1 VRWFGGKGKMVAKLL
16 RHVPPGGRPYV
27 EPYMGAASLFF
38 ARAPAPVEVLNDLD
52 GDLVNLFRCLQDPE
66 TFPELAHRLR
76 YTLYAR
82 AEFARS
88 LAILAD
94 PAVTDPVLRAWAFF
108 VVRNQGM
115 GGVAARSVGKW
126 GRTFVSKGGC
136 ADTTNRWLM
145 RLSMLE
151 DWHRRLLGVQ
161 IDQRDAVEVIRYW
174 DTPDAV
180 FYVDPPYHPDTRR
193 DKAVYAVEPDHAHHA
208 QLVEALLG
216 CQGAV
221 VLSGYDHPVY
231 AALAAAGWTAIRYSA
246 ACHAAVR
253 GRTSGLQGAGAARA
267 KVPRVEVVWMNP
279 RAVAAMAPQTALFP
293 PTPG

>member
-1 VRWFGGKGKMVAKLL
+1 VQWFGGKGNMIEKLL

-27 EPYMGAASLFF
+27 EPYMGGASLFF
-38 ARAPAPVEVLNDLD
+38 ARDPAPVEVLNDLD
-52 GDLVNLFRCLQDPE
+52 GDLVNLFRCLQDPK

-82 AEFARS
+82 AEFERALTV
-88 LAILAD
+88 LAN
-94 PAVTDPVLRAWAFF
+94 PGVTDPVLRAWAFF
-108 VVRNQGM
+108 VARNQGV
-115 GGVAARSVGKW
+115 GGVARSVGHW
-126 GRTFVSKGGC
+126 GRAFVSRGGC
-136 ADTTNRWLM
+136 AATTSRWLM

-174 DTPDAV
+174 DTPEAV
-180 FYVDPPYHPDTRR
+180 FYLDPPYHPDTRR
-193 DKAVYAVEPDHAHHA
+193 DKDVYAVEPDHAHHA

-221 VLSGYDHPVY
+221 VLSAYDHPVY
-231 AALAAAGWTAIRYSA
+231 AALSAAGWTATRYA
-246 ACHAAVR
+246 TACSAAVR
-253 GRTSGLQGAGAARA
+253 GRTSGLQGTGASLA
-267 KVPRVEVVWMNP
+267 KVPRVEVVWANP

>member
-1 VRWFGGKGKMVAKLL
+1 MVAKLL

-27 EPYMGAASLFF
+27 EPYMDAANLFF
-38 ARAPAPVEVLNDLD
+38 ARAPAPVEVLNDRD
-52 GDLVNLFRCLQDPE
+52 GDLVNLFRCLQDTK

-82 AEFARS
+82 AEFARA

-94 PAVTDPVLRAWAFF
+94 PAATDPVLRAWAFF
-108 VVRNQGM
+108 VARNQGVN
-115 GGVAARSVGKW
+115 GVARSVGGW
-126 GRTFVSKGGC
+126 GRAFVSNGGC
-136 ADTTNRWLM
+136 ADTTNKWIM
-145 RLSMLE
+145 RLAMLD

-193 DKAVYAVEPDHAHHA
+193 LQAAYAVEPDAGHHA
-208 QLVEALLG
+208 RFVEALLA
-216 CQGAV
+216 CQGAI
-221 VLSGYDHPVY
+221 VLSAYDHPVY
-231 AALAAAGWTAIRYSA
+231 AALGAAGWTRTRYA
-246 ACHAAVR
+246 TACYAAVR
-253 GRTSGLQGAGAARA
+253 GRTSGLQGTGAARA
-267 KVPRVEVVWMNP
+267 KVPRVEVVWANP
-279 RAVAAMAPQTALFP
+279 RAVAAMAPQAALFP